1 MQSVVWACVCDS
13 HPHVYTVPSVWVC
26 VCVLVRASRG
36 VVFFELSL
44 SFCPGSVRG
53 LRMVAAFLYC
63 LLHIGAHATYT
74 QAQFTTKPTVC
85 GTKNLDLLC
94 KPSEIHTDDN
104 VI

>member
-1 MQSVVWACVCDS
+1 MQSGRVCVIHIHTS
-13 HPHVYTVPSVWVC
+13 TPSRLSGCVC
-26 VCVLVRASRG
+26 VCECARHG
-36 VVFFELSL
+36 VSFFFELSL

-85 GTKNLDLLC
+85 GTKTLDLLC
-94 KPSEIHTDDN
+94 KPSEIHTDDD